1 MMIKER
7 VLIEKEQIEKVERL
21 VKRIEFS
28 IYFRNKNIEQHK
40 HELKA
45 VEKIERFLEQ
55 DSNKK
60 FVETSN
66 IWKSMLSTV
75 KQHITQFEQTIK
87 DGEKSDK
94 REIAFLEQVK
104 DHIYDYG
111 YDLDF
116 FTSLLLYA
124 DVNRDTDN
132 FDPTLEMMMKETG
145 FLDENTT
152 EKAD

>member
-1 MMIKER
+1 MIKER

-87 DGEKSDK
+87 DGEESDK

-132 FDPTLEMMMKETG
+132 FDPTLEMLMKETG

>member
-1 MMIKER
+1 MIKER

-87 DGEKSDK
+87 DGEESDK

>member
-1 MMIKER
+1 MIKER
-7 VLIEKEQIEKVERL
+7 VLIEKKQIEKAERL

-87 DGEKSDK
+87 DGEESDK

-132 FDPTLEMMMKETG
+132 FDPTLELMMKETG
-145 FLDENTT
+145 FVG
-152 EKAD
+152 EKDA

>member
-1 MMIKER
+1 MIKER
-7 VLIEKEQIEKVERL
+7 VLIEKKQVEKVERL

-28 IYFRNKNIEQHK
+28 IYFRNKNIEQHQQ
-40 HELKA
+40 ELKA

-87 DGEKSDK
+87 DGEESDK

>member
-1 MMIKER
+1 MIKER

-87 DGEKSDK
+87 DGEESDK

-132 FDPTLEMMMKETG
+132 FDPTLELMMKETG
-145 FLDENTT
+145 FVG
-152 EKAD
+152 EKDA

>member
-1 MMIKER
+1 MIKER
-7 VLIEKEQIEKVERL
+7 VLIEKKQVEKVERL

-87 DGEKSDK
+87 DGEESDK